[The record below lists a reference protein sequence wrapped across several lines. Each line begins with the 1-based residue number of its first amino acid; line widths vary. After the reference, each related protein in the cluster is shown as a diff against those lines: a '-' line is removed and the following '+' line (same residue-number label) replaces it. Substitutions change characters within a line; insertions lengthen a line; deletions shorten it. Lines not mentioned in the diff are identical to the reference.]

1 MADAAPNETNL
12 SIRRSQINNPAI
24 LGVFTRQGAQW
35 PRMGAC
41 LVETSTFAQQKV
53 DWLDSIL
60 QGLPAED
67 CPTWTIKEQL
77 LAGDETSRITEAAI
91 SQPLCLAIQVVL
103 VDILRAA
110 DVQFK
115 AVVGHSAGEIGA
127 AYAAGLLS
135 AEDALRIAY
144 YRGLH
149 AKHASPPNGEKGAMM
164 AVGASHAEAL
174 EICADPRFKGR
185 LQVAAVNS
193 SSSITLS
200 GDEGAIDEV
209 FGVLKAEQKFARKL
223 KVDTAYHSAHMLP
236 CAEPYL
242 GSMKSCGIQPNDQR
256 GPVWLSSVI
265 EGQIMFKEA
274 LTESYWVDNMCNT
287 VLFSGAVAQAVS
299 EAGPFDMTIEIGPH
313 PALKGSATATLEE
326 FGCEAPY
333 TGLWFRAK
341 DDVNELSTTLG
352 FLWMHFGS
360 GSILRHGRQASVRVR
375 GKQAGAQHF
384 ALISLRPST

>member
-1 MADAAPNETNL
+1 MADAAPNESDL
-12 SIRRSQINNPAI
+12 SIRRSKINNPAI
-24 LGVFTRQGAQW
+24 LGVFTGQGAQW

-41 LVETSTFAQQKV
+41 LIETSIFAQQKI
-53 DWLDSIL
+53 DWLDSIVR
-60 QGLPAED
+60 GLPAKD
-67 CPTWTIKEQL
+67 RPTWTIKEQL
-77 LAGDETSRITEAAI
+77 LAGDETSRITEAAV

-103 VDILRAA
+103 VDILHAA
-110 DVQFK
+110 GVQFK
-115 AVVGHSAGEIGA
+115 AVVGHSSGEIGA

-135 AEDALRIAY
+135 VEDALRIAY

-149 AKHASPPNGEKGAMM
+149 AKHASPPNGEKGAMI

-174 EICADPRFKGR
+174 EMCADPRFKVR
-185 LQVAAVNS
+185 IQVAAVNS

-209 FGVLKAEQKFARKL
+209 LEVLKTEQKFARKL

-242 GSMKSCGIQPNDQR
+242 ESMNSCEIQRNDR
-256 GPVWLSSVI
+256 TGPVWLSSVT
-265 EGQIMFKEA
+265 EGQKMFKEI

-299 EAGPFDMTIEIGPH
+299 EAGPFDLTIEIGPH
-313 PALKGSATATLEE
+313 PALKGPATTTLEE

-333 TGLWFRAK
+333 TGLLSRAK
-341 DDVNELSTTLG
+341 NDVNELSATFG
-352 FLWMHFGS
+352 FIWMHLGS
-360 GSILRHGRQASVRVR
+360 GSIQFETVDKLLSGFEGNRQVLS
-375 GKQAGAQHF
+375 
-384 ALISLRPST
+384 SLPS